1 MKKVILLG
9 LAMMLGMI
17 GLLLVGLFTT

>member
-9 LAMMLGMI
+9 LVMMLGMI
-17 GLLLVGLFTT
+17 GLLLLGLFTT